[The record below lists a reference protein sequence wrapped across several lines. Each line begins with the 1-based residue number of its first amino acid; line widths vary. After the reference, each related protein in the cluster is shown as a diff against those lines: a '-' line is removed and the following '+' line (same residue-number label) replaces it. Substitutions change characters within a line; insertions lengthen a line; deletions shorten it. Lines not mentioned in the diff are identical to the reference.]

1 MGALLLAL
9 AKLIYYFIP
18 SNTVYKR
25 AAFLLLSSKINISP
39 LTLINY
45 SWCLMKKST
54 FWRLKLS
61 R

>member
-1 MGALLLAL
+1 MGASLLAL

-25 AAFLLLSSKINISP
+25 AAISKINISP

-45 SWCLMKKST
+45 SWCLMKKLT
-54 FWRLKLS
+54 FLRLKLS